1 MRWLRPVTIKRRR
14 IPINPREALEMRFT
28 RSRRDIL
35 LLIAFTAI
43 NVVLVLIESDIT
55 FLFSASFPIFSVAF
69 GQGMSEGAGNS
80 FFMIFGIVMAFL
92 TIGAFGL
99 CYLLSKKL
107 KVFML
112 VALVLVIMDSLFLG
126 WLFLQI
132 EMDFS
137 LILDGLFH
145 AWMIWSFAAGTKAW
159 MKLKKLPKTQEDE
172 LVAKA
177 SNDENTY

>member
-1 MRWLRPVTIKRRR
+1 MTIKRRR
-14 IPINPREALEMRFT
+14 IPINPREALEMRFN

-43 NVVLVLIESDIT
+43 NVVLVMIEADIT

-69 GQGMSEGAGNS
+69 GQGMSAESGSS
-80 FFMIFGIVMAFL
+80 FFMIFGIVMAL
-92 TIGAFGL
+92 LSIGAFGL

-112 VALVLVIMDSLFLG
+112 VALVLIILDSLFLG

-132 EMDFS
+132 EMDLS

-145 AWMIWSFAAGTKAW
+145 VWMIWSFAAGTKAW
-159 MKLKKLPKTQEDE
+159 SNLKKLPKTQDNE
-172 LVAKA
+172 VV
-177 SNDENTY
+177 SIGGNDEGTY